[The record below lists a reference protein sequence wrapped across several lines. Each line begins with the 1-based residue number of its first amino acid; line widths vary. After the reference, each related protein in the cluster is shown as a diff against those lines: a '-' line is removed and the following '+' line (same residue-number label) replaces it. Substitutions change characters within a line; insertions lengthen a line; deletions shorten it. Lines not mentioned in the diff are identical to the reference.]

1 MVCLP
6 KMSNAWNVW
15 SKKATKSTHQHTQKY
30 IHGWKLLPSTRPVV
44 IRRVLTNECSA
55 CRWNEMNRDRERER
69 RVSCK
74 KKMGIE
80 PARPKQNIWSKRI
93 STPQSFVIWDTES
106 TARNWRWRF
115 LLKGFTNGNY
125 YTFFSCLY
133 LYFCHWSTIIHVIY
147 FIMLVFCLH
156 RWAFRIKSRCS
167 GQCITF
173 SLFINIEKP
182 S

>member
-80 PARPKQNIWSKRI
+80 PARPKQNIWSKRF

-125 YTFFSCLY
+125 YTFFSCSALHLLCIYNFAIEVLLFTLY
-133 LYFCHWSTIIHVIY
+133 TL
-147 FIMLVFCLH
+147 
-156 RWAFRIKSRCS
+156 
-167 GQCITF
+167 
-173 SLFINIEKP
+173 
-182 S
+182 

>member
-55 CRWNEMNRDRERER
+55 CRWNEMKRDRDREREESF
-69 RVSCK
+69 VQ
-74 KKMGIE
+74 KKMRIE
-80 PARPKQNIWSKRI
+80 PARPKQNIWSKRF

-125 YTFFSCLY
+125 YTFFSCSALHLLCIYIVAIEVLLFTLY
-133 LYFCHWSTIIHVIY
+133 TL
-147 FIMLVFCLH
+147 
-156 RWAFRIKSRCS
+156 
-167 GQCITF
+167 
-173 SLFINIEKP
+173 
-182 S
+182 